1 MQFRKIP
8 CCLGSR
14 QTDYTPP
21 RSFFIVL
28 RLPCQPFIIEGFRVR
43 SWLHLGSVLY
53 RVLESG
59 KKTRLNCVVL
69 CWSVLYQLCCLGLF
83 HTSCVALCWS
93 VWYQLHRFCCCV
105 GLPCQVLLRAWQNE
119 QTFPTVLH
127 VNSQTPHTVMVLSH
141 VLISLLLKLYLSQD
155 TARE

>member
-21 RSFFIVL
+21 CSFFIVL
-28 RLPCQPFIIEGFRVR
+28 RLPCQPFVIAGFGVR

-53 RVLESG
+53 CVLESG

-69 CWSVLYQLCCLGLF
+69 VCVVPAVLPCSVSYQLCGIMLV
-83 HTSCVALCWS
+83 CVVPVTPFLLLCWS
-93 VWYQLHRFCCCV
+93 AMPGFTTHLGRMNRHSPLCYML
-105 GLPCQVLLRAWQNE
+105 
-119 QTFPTVLH
+119 TVRH
-127 VNSQTPHTVMVLSH
+127 HT
-141 VLISLLLKLYLSQD
+141 
-155 TARE
+155 